1 MLDALR
7 VLIADS
13 LPTIPELDEPVTPSD
28 VRVAACVMMLAV
40 AYADGRF
47 SESERQRISQSL
59 VNQFGV
65 DGRGA
70 EEIMSYAQT
79 ALNSSDSEIEFASKL
94 VTEYD
99 EDQRIM
105 LAEMLH
111 EIASADG
118 WMSGHEEFVLG
129 KMEQWLGVERSTFL
143 PDEE

>member
-1 MLDALR
+1 MFDALR
-7 VLIADS
+7 ALIADS
-13 LPTIPELDEPVTPSD
+13 IPNVPELEEPVTPSD
-28 VRVAACVMMLAV
+28 VRVAGCVMMLAV

-47 SESERQRISQSL
+47 TENERKRISQSL
-59 VNQFGV
+59 VDHFGV

-70 EEIMSYAQT
+70 EEIMSHAE
-79 ALNSSDSEIEFASKL
+79 AAMNNSDSEIAFASQL

-129 KMEQWLGVERSTFL
+129 KMEQWLGVPRSQFL
-143 PDEE
+143 SE